1 MNHLANLLTAIARE
15 HLFIETLKERK
26 SDRLDFHNVSV
37 WGVTDA
43 LLAAYQAG
51 QRAAGAPEPLILLQD
66 IASAMHA
73 GGMRKP
79 KDWLKR
85 IDRTIAEAL
94 AASSPPAHAAT
105 VPPIIVVTVRGGLI
119 EDLDATIPIHAV
131 IEDHDVEDFDTGK
144 KPARSVWKLTGGL
157 SGPKAEKLH
166 RLIAND

>member
-37 WGVTDA
+37 WGVTGA

-94 AASSPPAHAAT
+94 AASSPPAA

-119 EDLDATIPIHAV
+119 EDLDATIPVHAI
-131 IEDHDVEDFDTGK
+131 IEDYDVEDFDTGK
-144 KPARSVWKLTGGL
+144 KPARSVWKLAGGL
-157 SGPKAEKLH
+157 SGPKAEKLRH
-166 RLIAND
+166 LIAND